1 MNEVTV
7 NLTVNGQAHTV
18 VTAANKTLLYL
29 LRDDLHLYGTK
40 DGCSEGECGAC
51 TVLMDGQPVNSCLVL
66 AGQADGH
73 EIVTIEGLG
82 AGGELHPLQRAFVQ
96 AGAVQCGFCTPG
108 LILSAVALLREHPQ
122 PTDEQIRRA
131 LTGNLCRCTGY
142 SQIIEAVG
150 QAAAEMATEVVSEVE
165 HV

>member
-7 NLTVNGQAHTV
+7 NLRVNGQTQTV
-18 VTAANKTLLYL
+18 STAANKTLLYL

-51 TVLMDGQPVNSCLVL
+51 TVLMDGQPVNACLVL
-66 AGQADGH
+66 AGQADGC
-73 EIVTIEGLG
+73 EVVTIEGLAAG
-82 AGGELHPLQRAFVQ
+82 ADLHPLQRAFVQ

-108 LILSAVALLREHPQ
+108 LIMSAVALLRQHPR
-122 PTDEQIRRA
+122 PSEEQIRQA

-142 SQIIEAVG
+142 SQIVEAVG
-150 QAAAEMATEVVSEVE
+150 QAAAEMVTEVD

>member
-1 MNEVTV
+1 MSEITVT
-7 NLTVNGQAHTV
+7 LTVNGQRHTV
-18 VTAANKTLLYL
+18 TTPAHKTLLYL

-51 TVLMDGQPVNSCLVL
+51 TVLMGGQAVNACLVL
-66 AGQADGH
+66 AGQADGSD
-73 EIVTIEGLG
+73 VTTIEGLAANG
-82 AGGELHPLQRAFVQ
+82 AFHPLQHAFVQ

-108 LILSAVALLREHPQ
+108 LILSAVALLDQYSR
-122 PTDEQIRRA
+122 PTDNQIRRA

-142 SQIIEAVG
+142 SQIIEAVK
-150 QAAAEMATEVVSEVE
+150 QAATELAVEMAPEVD